1 MALVEK
7 YFGAISRQPQP
18 KRPDLTERPHVA
30 ERRSTLEDP
39 LARLAEID
47 VVYVTPPAG
56 TPDGDALDVLSWVLS
71 SGRSSRFNQSI
82 VREKKLAINAGAF
95 NPDSRGPGLFQISA
109 TVAPGKSPADVEAAL
124 YDEIDK
130 VKTGPI
136 AEWEIEKAHNNARRQ
151 QVAAITSS
159 LQRAIQLGENAL
171 FYDDPNLIN
180 TRADRIQKITAA
192 DVRRVAQKYLTKEN
206 RSVVITVPKPGAGR
220 GGQR

>member
-1 MALVEK
+1 MRA
-7 YFGAISRQPQP
+7 P
-18 KRPDLTERPHVA
+18 
-30 ERRSTLEDP
+30 
-39 LARLAEID
+39 
-47 VVYVTPPAG
+47 
-56 TPDGDALDVLSWVLS
+56 
-71 SGRSSRFNQSI
+71 RSSSTQSPTAYASI
-82 VREKKLAINAGAF
+82 SGNAVTVRLG
-95 NPDSRGPGLFQISA
+95 G
-109 TVAPGKSPADVEAAL
+109 PADVEAAL

-192 DVRRVAQKYLTKEN
+192 DVRRVAQKYLTTEN
-206 RSVVITVPKPGAGR
+206 RSVVITLPKPGAGR